1 MHFSLSDAA
10 TKVGISRSSIYR
22 LIDEGKLS
30 ATTDHRGKKVVE
42 LTELLRVFGSIG
54 QDETGQN
61 TPQEDRKNKPVNVS
75 GTAIKT
81 GQDTLVSAV
90 QELERMRYQLQLK
103 DMELKLKDKE
113 LELMQDR
120 LGDLRQATEQVSKEK
135 NKLLEII
142 ERQSLLLA
150 APKPQQAAS
159 KPRSRAVAPAPTLA
173 KAKPV
178 KAATTLKAA
187 PKPVAK
193 QVPAKA
199 NPANAKKVLTT
210 QAKAKASKAATKRPT
225 SKVAAKSA
233 SKLSAKSKPIT
244 KSKR

>member
-1 MHFSLSDAA
+1 MFFSLSDAA
-10 TKVGISRSSIYR
+10 KKVGISRSSIYR
-22 LIDEGKLS
+22 LIEEGKLS

-42 LTELLRVFGSIG
+42 LTELLRVFGAIG

-61 TPQEDRKNKPVNVS
+61 KSQEDTKHKPVNVS
-75 GTAIKT
+75 GTASRT

-113 LELMQDR
+113 LELVQER
-120 LGDLRQATEQVSKEK
+120 LGDLKQITEQVSQEK

-150 APKPQQAAS
+150 APKPQQAVS
-159 KPRSRAVAPAPTLA
+159 KPRSRAVKPA
-173 KAKPV
+173 KARPL
-178 KAATTLKAA
+178 KAATTLKTAS
-187 PKPVAK
+187 KPVAK
-193 QVPAKA
+193 PVPVKA
-199 NPANAKKVLTT
+199 TPANAKKVLTT
-210 QAKAKASKAATKRPT
+210 QVKAKVSTPAKAVKKRPT
-225 SKVAAKSA
+225 SKVAAKSGP
-233 SKLSAKSKPIT
+233 KLSAKSKPIT